1 MGYQLLTTDLD
12 KVLLSLSEEYDVYA
26 PKLFEGDGCFSD
38 IDVVRYRKIN
48 FLNEIVFDQK
58 SDYSFKEIL
67 TPISETLFY
76 FTEDEAIVP
85 KERKKGAVVFLRA
98 CDLNALKR
106 LDDIYLHNGAED
118 FYYKR
123 LRENTKF
130 ILMECKESF
139 ETCFCVS
146 MGTNKADNYD
156 AYISVKYGKA
166 YIDCKW
172 DKLTDLI
179 KKEKNEQTDVQ
190 PEFVKENNV
199 KVAVPQEITNEV
211 YDFDL
216 WKEYNERCIACGR
229 CNFVCPTCTC
239 FTMQDIF
246 YKDNKN
252 TGERRRVWASCH
264 IDGYTEMA
272 GNISFRKTK
281 GERMRFKVLHKVHDF
296 KKRFGYNMC
305 TGCGRCDQ
313 VCPEYISFSNCINKL
328 NQKIEEVK

>member
-38 IDVVRYRKIN
+38 IDVVRYGKIN

-190 PEFVKENNV
+190 LLLNTGRGTVGQWHTQTRTREVQFVEDVVADKAYVYMNTILAEENSIKENDKIRIYSINGKDAVFFVKITENVQYEELYAPIHYIECNMLTPSIYDPYSKEPSYKATPV
-199 KVAVPQEITNEV
+199 RFEKLEV
-211 YDFDL
+211 EAD
-216 WKEYNERCIACGR
+216 
-229 CNFVCPTCTC
+229 V
-239 FTMQDIF
+239 
-246 YKDNKN
+246 
-252 TGERRRVWASCH
+252 
-264 IDGYTEMA
+264 
-272 GNISFRKTK
+272 
-281 GERMRFKVLHKVHDF
+281 
-296 KKRFGYNMC
+296 
-305 TGCGRCDQ
+305 
-313 VCPEYISFSNCINKL
+313 
-328 NQKIEEVK
+328 